1 MRYDY
6 KQKETNGAPVTL
18 TDCVRVLDECSVQN
32 MNYLRELI
40 KLSEKCGLDEMTGYL
55 RKSMNEMERSVL
67 WMRVQLPFWRESEC
81 GK

>member
-67 WMRVQLPFWRESEC
+67 WMRAAASFLEEI
-81 GK
+81 